1 MKCGEELSTKMKD
14 KKQAGPAARPESTA
28 TIRATISFPTELY
41 DTLGDIAKK
50 KKVSLAWVVRDATEQ
65 YIADKWPLLAK
76 SGWEIGRR

>member
-1 MKCGEELSTKMKD
+1 MKD
-14 KKQAGPAARPESTA
+14 KKQAGPASRPETASTV
-28 TIRATISFPTELY
+28 RAMISFPTELY

-76 SGWEIGRR
+76 SGWETVGS